1 MKLICVER
9 LLAVNVFALP
19 RVGALQRLCC
29 GLLCAVL
36 ANAAAFAQSESEHQS
51 HHPGSAAPVTA
62 PSPELNPGMPV
73 PPVAEPI
80 SGTPEA
86 SAPMPNSP
94 AAPTG
99 MPSGMMEAMG
109 KMMEGMMGGGARK
122 EIYPVLMS
130 IPSLTPE
137 KQTEVER
144 LAEERIHAGMLLLQI
159 AQTRLSHAIEAGDHD
174 AAEQALQLNREG
186 NAQVASGVA
195 AHRLIW
201 EGKLPQSVASQWFTQ
216 NMSLAP
222 SATNPHGI
230 FGLSWFH
237 YMAMTFLLAVAI
249 SMLGIYFY
257 KSARAAA
264 LLTKL
269 GSEPESGGNKAAPPT
284 VGAVAPANASDAA
297 AKPANSGVPSVATIK
312 PAPINPDIAPSKPN
326 SWTGPLLVARIF
338 QETPQVKTFRLID
351 PAGGTLP
358 FNFLPG
364 QFLTFTVS
372 PHGQAIK
379 RSYTIASSPTHRD
392 FCEVTVKHEE
402 HGVVSSYLNDYVHEG
417 ELLQVTGSS
426 GKFTFAGQDGSSIVL
441 IAGGVGVTPMM
452 SVVRYLTDRSWPGD
466 IFFIY
471 GCKSD
476 QDVIFREEIEYLKQ
490 RYTNLHVTLAATRVD
505 PANWPYPIGRIT
517 KEVLFAAVPDLPSRH
532 IHLCGPKTMMD
543 GVKLMLAELGVQA
556 EQIEVEVFVGKEVPQ
571 KSGVITPSLEP
582 TSGDTPPDGTTDTP
596 PKNVFPTPVPEQAV
610 TATFARSNKTAPLL
624 PSQSILEASEAVG
637 VNIEYS
643 CREGTCGVCKV
654 KLLSGAVTME
664 VEDALEP
671 TDKEQNIILACQA
684 KATADVS
691 VDA

>member
-1 MKLICVER
+1 MRDIFYACLFGKPLR
-9 LLAVNVFALP
+9 ARLAVVILFSAQCAAL
-19 RVGALQRLCC
+19 G
-29 GLLCAVL
+29 GVL
-36 ANAAAFAQSESEHQS
+36 IAPSVIAQGESEHLS
-51 HHPGSAAPVTA
+51 HHPGAAAPVTDA
-62 PSPELNPGMPV
+62 PAVDVNPPMAMSPGADP
-73 PPVAEPI
+73 
-80 SGTPEA
+80 TPA
-86 SAPMPNSP
+86 TPQVTAPMSASP
-94 AAPTG
+94 AAP
-99 MPSGMMEAMG
+99 SGMMAEMS
-109 KMMEGMMGGGARK
+109 KMMEGMMGGAKRK
-122 EIYPVLMS
+122 EVYPELMS
-130 IPSLTPE
+130 TPALTPE
-137 KQTEVER
+137 KRTEVEL

-159 AQTRLSHAIEAGDHD
+159 AQTRLSHAVEAGDHN
-174 AAEQALQLNREG
+174 AAEQALQMNREG

-201 EGKLPQSVASQWFTQ
+201 EGKLPQSVASQWFMQ
-216 NMSLAP
+216 NMGLAP

-237 YMAMTFLLAVAI
+237 YVAMAFLLAVAI
-249 SMLGIYFY
+249 SMIGIYFY

-269 GSEPESGGNKAAPPT
+269 GSGPDSGDDKVAPPI
-284 VGAVAPANASDAA
+284 VGAVAPANASNTA
-297 AKPANSGVPSVATIK
+297 AKPANSVAPSVAATK

-417 ELLQVTGSS
+417 ELLQVTGPS
-426 GKFTFAGQDGSSIVL
+426 GKFTFAGQDADSIVL
-441 IAGGVGVTPMM
+441 IGGGVGVTPMM

-466 IFFIY
+466 IYFIY

-476 QDVIFREEIEYLKQ
+476 KDVIFREEIEYLKR
-490 RYTNLHVTLAATRVD
+490 RYTNLHVTLVSTPID

-517 KEVLFAAVPDLPSRH
+517 KELLLAAVPDLTSRH
-532 IHLCGPKTMMD
+532 IHLCGPKPMMES
-543 GVKLMLAELGVQA
+543 VKLLLAELGVQA
-556 EQIEVEVFVGKEVPQ
+556 EQIEVEVFSGKEVPQ
-571 KSGVITPSLEP
+571 KSGTPSSQQ
-582 TSGDTPPDGTTDTP
+582 TSADTPEDSTTDAP
-596 PKNVFPTPVPEQAV
+596 PKNVSPAAVPEQAV
-610 TATFARSNKTAPLL
+610 TATFTRSNKTAPLL

-643 CREGTCGVCKV
+643 CRVGTCGVCKV
-654 KLLSGAVTME
+654 KLLSGTVTME